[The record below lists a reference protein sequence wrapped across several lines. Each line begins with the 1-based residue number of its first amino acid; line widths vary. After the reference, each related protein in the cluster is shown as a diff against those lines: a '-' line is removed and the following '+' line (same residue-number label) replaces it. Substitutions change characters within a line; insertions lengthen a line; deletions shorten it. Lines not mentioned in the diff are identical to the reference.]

1 MVGLALFGR
10 APLFL
15 PARRIVIVVNPGE
28 YSEDYQ
34 RPFTSSNPS
43 GARA

>member
-1 MVGLALFGR
+1 VGLALFGR

-15 PARRIVIVVNPGE
+15 PSRRIVIAVNPGE

-34 RPFTSSNPS
+34 DTS
-43 GARA
+43 